1 MLILEFDQSN
11 DFITDLENVLKLEL
25 VNYNRKKSPGK
36 ISYAS
41 LSQKLQKLG
50 SYGSVNRRII
60 DSAIEQS
67 EVLDQLIQ
75 SYDDSS
81 ISLSTDE
88 EAPKDNAPK
97 PDLEKTD
104 QGISKTTQQAASRA
118 AQKELD

>member
-25 VNYNRKKSPGK
+25 INYNRKKSPGE
-36 ISYAS
+36 ISYES

-60 DSAIEQS
+60 DSAIEKS
-67 EVLDQLIQ
+67 EVLSQLIK
-75 SYDDSS
+75 SYDEDG
-81 ISLSTDE
+81 IDLSTDE
-88 EAPKDNAPK
+88 ESPKDKAPK